1 MALRL
6 QSRGQPL
13 LSAHEET
20 RSWRHDRVFSFLAH
34 SRHGGSRGDGIGG
47 GHEGCWNDEGKKSVS
62 TLHALTIVRLEAH
75 TRCVESEFRTLATA
89 ERTAHGGGED
99 GVMMR
104 RMRPWR
110 WQIC

>member
-1 MALRL
+1 V
-6 QSRGQPL
+6 
-13 LSAHEET
+13 ET
-20 RSWRHDRVFSFLAH
+20 RSGLLVFGAVAWRRLAFD
-34 SRHGGSRGDGIGG
+34 GAGIG
-47 GHEGCWNDEGKKSVS
+47 HAGCWIPERTTSVT

-89 ERTAHGGGED
+89 ERTARGGGED